1 MRWSAED
8 VSEARAVTAVD
19 GREIED
25 LDEVT
30 IRSIL
35 DLATK
40 LIAARGG
47 TLSAES
53 LDARLR
59 SIRDP
64 PDRLPGT
71 SAGGLRGHML
81 AQGARIVAME
91 SRIAELE
98 GLAARGGTLTAVEF
112 SGALAMVDEHCADRA
127 VASIQAHAT
136 AQGARIAALEADARR
151 CCPRDH
157 NADGDCDRHPV
168 GTVARLEQHNLEA
181 KRAADEY
188 RKRMKETLDQVG
200 RLNQHISDLEKSL
213 ENARKELDDTIRS
226 SAELYRHVVAER
238 DEVRQH
244 WKTADEERGAELSAR
259 RAAEEEL
266 GRTRSYLENARKER
280 EIAVASLALALKI
293 AAKLQ
298 SARDAAQA
306 ELATLLSIAGP
317 VADDIRTIEKFCEIG
332 AEPTASET
340 VADRSDVS
348 EALDRIAVK
357 AKGYDAA
364 VADNAALPEFCAREA
379 FRAVQR
385 AEWGHNL
392 PNGMTLEQYVPHA
405 VAEALKS
412 RPHPGAALLER
423 MKRLEAA
430 LNAAAAT
437 MWRVSQYGSMVI
449 ETAGELQRNVRALRP
464 LLTATCH
471 DGSCVVCRSGEP
483 CH

>member
-188 RKRMKETLDQVG
+188 RKRMEETLDQVG

-306 ELATLLSIAGP
+306 EVSTLLSITGP
-317 VADDIRTIEKFCEIG
+317 VAEDERKLRVFCRVDGGAVHSDDDL
-332 AEPTASET
+332 
-340 VADRSDVS
+340 VDRD
-348 EALDRIAVK
+348 EALDAIERLATK
-357 AKGYDAA
+357 AHGYDAA
-364 VADNAALPEFCAREA
+364 VADHAARQRVGTMMANACFNLAQRDHLRPDERQTLDELRRAWDALGA
-379 FRAVQR
+379 
-385 AEWGHNL
+385 
-392 PNGMTLEQYVPHA
+392 
-405 VAEALKS
+405 
-412 RPHPGAALLER
+412 HPGAALLER
-423 MKRLEAA
+423 MKRLDGGLE
-430 LNAAAAT
+430 
-437 MWRVSQYGSMVI
+437 
-449 ETAGELQRNVRALRP
+449 ALRSIRLHARSLTDSRSQDEIRAGRHVLQ
-464 LLTATCH
+464 LLAEH
-471 DGSCVVCRSGEP
+471 GVVDLLDG
-483 CH
+483 H

>member
-1 MRWSAED
+1 VSDLIPENELAEVRKMATAMSVHPNEQVRMGASA
-8 VSEARAVTAVD
+8 
-19 GREIED
+19 
-25 LDEVT
+25 
-30 IRSIL
+30 
-35 DLATK
+35 
-40 LIAARGG
+40 
-47 TLSAES
+47 TLRFVKHI
-53 LDARLR
+53 DAQR
-59 SIRDP
+59 
-64 PDRLPGT
+64 
-71 SAGGLRGHML
+71 
-81 AQGARIVAME
+81 Q
-91 SRIAELE
+91 RIAEIE
-98 GLAARGGTLTAVEF
+98 GLAARGGTMTAEDLDF
-112 SGALAMVDEHCADRA
+112 AETHLSTFRADVTGSVFDHLR
-127 VASIQAHAT
+127 
-136 AQGARIAALEADARR
+136 AQGTRIAALETDARR

-188 RKRMKETLDQVG
+188 RKRMEETLDQVG

-213 ENARKELDDTIRS
+213 ES
-226 SAELYRHVVAER
+226 
-238 DEVRQH
+238 
-244 WKTADEERGAELSAR
+244 
-259 RAAEEEL
+259 
-266 GRTRSYLENARKER
+266 ARKER
-280 EIAVASLALALKI
+280 DEAERERVKAVISRDGARSERDEYAKAEEEATRAQERIGMKPVRSSEAIQTLVRERDAAVAS
-293 AAKLQ
+293 
-298 SARDAAQA
+298 RDALDA
-306 ELATLLSIAGP
+306 ECSSAA
-317 VADDIRTIEKFCEIG
+317 RG
-332 AEPTASET
+332 ANMLKEQ
-340 VADRSDVS
+340 
-348 EALDRIAVK
+348 L
-357 AKGYDAA
+357 DAA